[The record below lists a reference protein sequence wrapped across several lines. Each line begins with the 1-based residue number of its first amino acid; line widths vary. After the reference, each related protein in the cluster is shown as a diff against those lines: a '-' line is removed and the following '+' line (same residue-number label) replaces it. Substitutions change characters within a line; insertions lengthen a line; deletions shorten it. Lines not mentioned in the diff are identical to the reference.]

1 MLSLPLVRF
10 TATAIRRDRIVQLVL
25 VLMALGV
32 MTAMFLGGAAVTE
45 QKAYTVAASATIL
58 RIIAVL
64 GLVVF
69 ISFFLRRSFE
79 SREIDYLLAT
89 PLTRTKLLAS
99 FAAAFMLLALLL
111 TAAIGI
117 CVGVLSGKFSA
128 GWLLW
133 TSSAAVELMITAMIT
148 LFFACVLRSATVAT
162 LCSLGYYTLA
172 RMMGVMIGIVEAKL
186 DVGRPLFDFMG
197 LVVQMLAKITP
208 RFDLMS
214 QSAWLVYNDATG
226 LAYWILPVQLVVFV
240 LLFFVCAA
248 FDLRRVQF

>member
-10 TATAIRRDRIVQLVL
+10 TATAIRRDRIVQLML

-32 MTAMFLGGAAVTE
+32 AAAMFLGGAAVTE
-45 QKAYTVAASATIL
+45 QKAYTAAASATIL
-58 RIIAVL
+58 RIIAIL
-64 GLVVF
+64 GVCVS

-133 TSSAAVELMITAMIT
+133 TSSTAVELMITAMIA

-186 DVGRPLFDFMG
+186 EAGSPFFDFME
-197 LVVQMLAKITP
+197 LVVRLLAKITP
-208 RFDLMS
+208 RFDLMA